1 MNQVEAMVL
10 AYLLFLLV
18 ASDYLGVG
26 AVLGAV
32 KLKGEHGILA
42 STEAFFV
49 NYKVK
54 AAPKEKIA
62 VSRILAEKVR
72 ELDFAPHKIIR
83 FRI

>member
-1 MNQVEAMVL
+1 MRNAFGL
-10 AYLLFLLV
+10 NANNCV
-18 ASDYLGVG
+18 AGDYLGGG

-32 KLKGEHGILA
+32 KLKGEHGILLSA
-42 STEAFFV
+42 GAFLV
-49 NYKVK
+49 NHEVK
-54 AAPKEKIA
+54 TAPVEKAA